1 MTWKQNTWKPHNTF
15 FKGFWTLQMKY
26 WLWTPLIL
34 EESISS
40 SIWEFRFLHFFATYW
55 LVTFPRYSFTPFIL
69 NWFLFLAR
77 LCSLRVLRQRIHLIL
92 LFFLNQCLPQINELP
107 FPSIRHLSRLFTDLL
122 CPMHYNHT
130 IPALLV
136 SLTWDV
142 FVIFHLCSFCHF

>member
-1 MTWKQNTWKPHNTF
+1 
-15 FKGFWTLQMKY
+15 MKY

-40 SIWEFRFLHFFATYW
+40 SIWEFRFLNFFATYW
-55 LVTFPRYSFTPFIL
+55 LVTYPRYSFTPFIL

-77 LCSLRVLRQRIHLIL
+77 LCFLRVLRQRIHLTL
-92 LFFLNQCLPQINELP
+92 LFFKSMPTRSPQINELP

-122 CPMHYNHT
+122 CPMYYNHK

-136 SLTWDV
+136 SLTWNV
-142 FVIFHLCSFCHF
+142 LVIFHLCSVCHF